1 MNDVSKHSTSTETL
15 FFEKVSTECSIMFMR
30 PIFCEVMC
38 FFFSNF
44 GKKVRKAL
52 RSSEAYDNFLRCLH
66 IFSQELISRA
76 ELVQLV
82 IPFLG

>member
-1 MNDVSKHSTSTETL
+1 MGKDHGINDVSKHSTSTETL
-15 FFEKVSTECSIMFMR
+15 FFEKVGTECLIMCMR
-30 PIFCEVMC
+30 QYYIKQYFL
-38 FFFSNF
+38 
-44 GKKVRKAL
+44 KQVRKAL

>member
-1 MNDVSKHSTSTETL
+1 MSLKKKSDV
-15 FFEKVSTECSIMFMR
+15 
-30 PIFCEVMC
+30 
-38 FFFSNF
+38 FFFYF
-44 GKKVRKAL
+44 LLKQVRKAL